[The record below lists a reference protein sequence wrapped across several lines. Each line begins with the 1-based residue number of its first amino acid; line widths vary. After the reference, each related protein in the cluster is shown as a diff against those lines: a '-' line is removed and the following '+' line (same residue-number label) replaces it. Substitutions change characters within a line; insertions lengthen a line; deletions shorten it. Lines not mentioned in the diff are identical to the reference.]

1 MKLDIDSSKN
11 VNEKNLCV
19 YFPVV
24 VALALNTLLDSTRNG
39 HFCLP
44 LREQNYFPFSVTFL
58 HQSTTVAGETEHI
71 LML

>member
-44 LREQNYFPFSVTFL
+44 LRE
-58 HQSTTVAGETEHI
+58 
-71 LML
+71 